1 MCIVVILELVSD
13 VLRVPRVEHPN
24 YPGCEHLQTVSKDEI
39 IPLSASALLI
49 GVIVNLHHVQHFL
62 KVLDS

>member
-1 MCIVVILELVSD
+1 MVTPNLVSD
-13 VLRVPRVEHPN
+13 VLRVLRVKHPN
-24 YPGCEHLQTVSKDEI
+24 YPGCEHLQIVSKDEI

-49 GVIVNLHHVQHFL
+49 GVIISLHHVRPLL